1 MHSFREEKPYFG
13 FMSASIEAHKEV
25 QYLLRGLSPTQ
36 RAIVE
41 RKHLSG
47 AATDP
52 EKITYRQ
59 IAEEMNSRWA
69 RSRVRLPERWRRC
82 ASNTPRGEQELTAWP
97 WRSWDEG
104 GNEQWR

>member
-13 FMSASIEAHKEV
+13 FMSASIEAHREV

-36 RAIVE
+36 RANVA

-52 EKITYRQ
+52 AKITYRQ
-59 IAEEMNSRWA
+59 IAEEMNKPVGTVKSEASRAMAQMREQHTA
-69 RSRVRLPERWRRC
+69 RRTGIDSL
-82 ASNTPRGEQELTAWP
+82 AMAKLG
-97 WRSWDEG
+97 
-104 GNEQWR
+104 